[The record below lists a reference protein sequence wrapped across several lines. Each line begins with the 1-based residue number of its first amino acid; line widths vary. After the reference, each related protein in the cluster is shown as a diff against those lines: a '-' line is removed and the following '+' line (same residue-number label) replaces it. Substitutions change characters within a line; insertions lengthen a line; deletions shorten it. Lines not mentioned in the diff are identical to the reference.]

1 MASDTQTAGEA
12 AAPKRGKADHGY
24 VANGQPVDKIE
35 LATGISYKNL
45 ATGRTFVY
53 EVGGAAGN
61 PTTMLA
67 IFGAKTL
74 ATNTASA
81 VRNAKDDPG
90 TPEDED
96 AAIAER
102 FGDIKQ
108 GDWGV
113 ERGGGGG
120 RAIDV
125 ELLVEALGR
134 QFKAER
140 KPFDPDK
147 YRAKLAEDEAYRKKV
162 YGLDSVKA
170 RYLAL
175 RAERAGGGVEGIA
188 LD

>member
-1 MASDTQTAGEA
+1 MANVETAETGT
-12 AAPKRGKADHGY
+12 KRGKAEHGY
-24 VANGQPVDKIE
+24 IGPDGMVVDKIE
-35 LATGISYKNL
+35 AATGISYKNL
-45 ATGRTFVY
+45 ATGRVFTY
-53 EVGGAAGN
+53 QIPGAMPGS
-61 PTTMLA
+61 PGTMIG

-74 ATNTASA
+74 ATNCTSA
-81 VRNAKDDPG
+81 VRNSKDDPG

-96 AAIAER
+96 AALVER

-120 RAIDV
+120 RAIDL
-125 ELLVEALGR
+125 ELLLEALAR
-134 QFKAER
+134 QFKAEK
-140 KPFDPDK
+140 KPFDGEK
-147 YRAKLAEDEAYRKKV
+147 YRAKLADDEVYRKKV

-175 RAERAGGGVEGIA
+175 RSEKAGGGVDAIT